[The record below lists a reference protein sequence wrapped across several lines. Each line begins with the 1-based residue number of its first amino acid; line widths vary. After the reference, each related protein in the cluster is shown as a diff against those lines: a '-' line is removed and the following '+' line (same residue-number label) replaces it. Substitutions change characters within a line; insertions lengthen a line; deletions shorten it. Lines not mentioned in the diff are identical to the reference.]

1 MSKDADRYEAII
13 EILED
18 LEELSEDSVIL
29 VEGRKD
35 VSALKRLGISGDI
48 FTVQSSGGPIK
59 AAEYVYEQKKKG
71 VILTD
76 WDSKGDIIAS
86 DLETQLSALDI
97 SYDRDIRERLAGQCR
112 KDIKDVQALKELVV
126 KLSYAV
132 L

>member
-1 MSKDADRYEAII
+1 MSKDADRYEAIV

-29 VEGRKD
+29 VEGRRD
-35 VSALKRLGISGDI
+35 ASALKRLGITGDI

-59 AAEYVYEQKKKG
+59 AAEYVYEQKKKA

-76 WDSKGDIIAS
+76 WDSKGDTIAS
-86 DLETQLSALDI
+86 DLETQLSALDV

-112 KDIKDVQALKELVV
+112 IDIKDVQALKELVV